1 MELVKLLGLYLFAG
15 IIVWVA
21 ILLSLAIR
29 MTIAEEKDKD
39 VVKNIE
45 TDLEP
50 LISRGQEILADRSER
65 IRTICKALFLWPQVT
80 VQVYS
85 TLNEVVQT
93 NIDRANQRYE
103 MMKKVKGDE

>member
-1 MELVKLLGLYLFAG
+1 MELVKLLGLYLFTG

-39 VVKNIE
+39 VIKNIE

-50 LISRGQEILADRSER
+50 LISRGQEILADKSEH

-80 VQVYS
+80 AQVYPMI
-85 TLNEVVQT
+85 NEVVQT

-103 MMKKVKGDE
+103 MMKKVKSDE